1 MEYRVEALAAAA
13 GVRVDTVRFY
23 QSRGLLP
30 KPGRRGRLAIY
41 DADHLQ
47 RLRRIRSLVDEGFSL
62 AQIGRVLA
70 AGAPGRAGDPVLA
83 ALAEDA
89 PGPRTYSRAELAAEV
104 GIPEALIQAVEAA
117 GLGEPLEIGGEPRFV
132 EADLEMA
139 RAALAVLGAG
149 FPLDALLG
157 LSTRHANHV
166 REVADAAID
175 LFDSHIRKDAAGG
188 EFIAQAFHTLL
199 PQITRLVALHFQRTL
214 VNRALERLAESE
226 GDDTAN
232 LERALDATRSS
243 RLEVEWR

>member
-89 PGPRTYSRAELAAEV
+89 RPPSCRNPIVSPT
-104 GIPEALIQAVEAA
+104 IQ
-117 GLGEPLEIGGEPRFV
+117 
-132 EADLEMA
+132 
-139 RAALAVLGAG
+139 
-149 FPLDALLG
+149 
-157 LSTRHANHV
+157 
-166 REVADAAID
+166 
-175 LFDSHIRKDAAGG
+175 
-188 EFIAQAFHTLL
+188 
-199 PQITRLVALHFQRTL
+199 
-214 VNRALERLAESE
+214 ERLWSSPIWY
-226 GDDTAN
+226 
-232 LERALDATRSS
+232 DADPVSK
-243 RLEVEWR
+243 EAG